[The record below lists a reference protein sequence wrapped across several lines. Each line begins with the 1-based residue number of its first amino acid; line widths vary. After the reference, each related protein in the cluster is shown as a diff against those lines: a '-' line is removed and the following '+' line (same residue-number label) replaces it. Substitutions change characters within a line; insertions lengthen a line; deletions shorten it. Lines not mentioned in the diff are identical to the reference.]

1 VGGGI
6 CIHEGSAVIS
16 DCIFRKNIAIKYSGG
31 AIYNWCGQMTLD
43 SCVFDGNKARND
55 GGTIECVSGSCTS
68 TNCVIMNSYARFY
81 GGAIDTAWSDHTLIN
96 CTFIANRTR
105 WGNGGGINFAYGNAT
120 LINCLFMENKSC
132 ENGGGVNN
140 WAEGTLSMTGCTFS
154 RNSSDG
160 YGGGYFCS
168 SEVSANITNSIFW
181 NNDAAEGPEIGVYG
195 SSTLEIGF
203 SDVEG
208 GLACIFTGS
217 SGDIDWGPGMIDA
230 DPLFVDSS
238 LGDLHLTYPS
248 PCRDA
253 GDNGAVIES
262 SDFEGDPRI
271 AHGAVDMG
279 ADEFYTHLYCTGDK
293 TPGGKI
299 KGKLAGFPATS
310 PVYLILGSGIR
321 QTPLKTQYGDLYLKP
336 KLYFIRL
343 AAMPAN
349 GYVIGPIELQD
360 WEARYDLARRETP
373 SQVQAF
379 LPVRE
384 GAYRVSGLRRMLFPL
399 LERLQRR
406 ESRWWG
412 AEQGGRLAGCARLKA
427 RQSTGSFHELQLT
440 LDPPHRAV
448 LGEPLLMLA
457 LEELQNYPRQNVV
470 VSTRTAYE
478 DLLAVLKRYGFVEI
492 ATSHKLGRRL
502 NVEGGQPAG
511 VTGGGGAPAG
521 QSGAGRAASS
531 SGAAAGSGA
540 GAIPGPGGGSI
551 VGRGG

>member
-1 VGGGI
+1 MRALDYRRDLESLGELISLAFAGELEALGLDFRSEIATIKRLAPLV
-6 CIHEGSAVIS
+6 AVLSIIS
-16 DCIFRKNIAIKYSGG
+16 DDFRHLLDGYVFEDQGRIIASVTVQRQSS
-31 AIYNWCGQMTLD
+31 A
-43 SCVFDGNKARND
+43 
-55 GGTIECVSGSCTS
+55 
-68 TNCVIMNSYARFY
+68 
-81 GGAIDTAWSDHTLIN
+81 
-96 CTFIANRTR
+96 
-105 WGNGGGINFAYGNAT
+105 
-120 LINCLFMENKSC
+120 
-132 ENGGGVNN
+132 
-140 WAEGTLSMTGCTFS
+140 TGC
-154 RNSSDG
+154 
-160 YGGGYFCS
+160 
-168 SEVSANITNSIFW
+168 W
-181 NNDAAEGPEIGVYG
+181 EIGTVATHPDYRRRG
-195 SSTLEIGF
+195 LARRLVERAVEHVQALGGKVCTLEVRADNTAAYSLYRSLGF
-203 SDVEG
+203 SHY
-208 GLACIFTGS
+208 
-217 SGDIDWGPGMIDA
+217 
-230 DPLFVDSS
+230 DSIT
-238 LGDLHLTYPS
+238 DL
-248 PCRDA
+248 
-253 GDNGAVIES
+253 
-262 SDFEGDPRI
+262 
-271 AHGAVDMG
+271 
-279 ADEFYTHLYCTGDK
+279 
-293 TPGGKI
+293 
-299 KGKLAGFPATS
+299 KLEELPQ
-310 PVYLILGSGIR
+310 VV
-321 QTPLKTQYGDLYLKP
+321 
-336 KLYFIRL
+336 
-343 AAMPAN
+343 AMPAN

-521 QSGAGRAASS
+521 QSGAGRAAFS